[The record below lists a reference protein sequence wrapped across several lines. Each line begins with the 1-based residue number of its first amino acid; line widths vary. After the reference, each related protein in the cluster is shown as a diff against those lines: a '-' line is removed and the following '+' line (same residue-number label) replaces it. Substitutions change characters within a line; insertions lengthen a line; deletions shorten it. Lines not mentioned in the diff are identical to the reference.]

1 MSAPD
6 DDRADTA
13 LQGQPLIFGE
23 VLFDGFPDG
32 NDVLGG
38 APFNVAWHL
47 QGFGLKPRVVS
58 RLGDDDLGVQV
69 LRAMAGWGMDESLI
83 QRDPDHP
90 TGRVEIRMD
99 GGGHSFEILPDQAYD
114 HIAPVGDPR
123 ELHAT
128 PSLLYHGSLAARSA
142 PSRDA
147 LDALRGFDL
156 PTFVDIN
163 LRAPWWQLGEVNDL
177 LAGARWVKINDEE
190 LAEIAGP
197 GPLITSAN
205 ALYRT
210 LGCEA
215 LVVTRGAE
223 GALIVGPDGPVEG
236 APIEVGEIVDTV
248 GAGDAFA
255 SVVILGLHRGWSLEA
270 TLARALEFGAELC
283 RRRGA
288 TIDDPDVY
296 KELLNRWSE

>member
-1 MSAPD
+1 MPAPGMD
-6 DDRADTA
+6 DFTTPP

-23 VLFDGFPDG
+23 VLFDCFPDG

-47 QGFGLKPRVVS
+47 QGFGLRPRVVS
-58 RLGDDDLGVQV
+58 RLGDDPLGAQV
-69 LRAMAGWGMDESLI
+69 LRAMEGWGMDESLI

-114 HIAPVGDPR
+114 HIAPI
-123 ELHAT
+123 ELHDT
-128 PSLLYHGSLAARSA
+128 PSLLYHGSLAARS
-142 PSRDA
+142 PSSRDA
-147 LDALRGFDL
+147 LGALRGYDL
-156 PTFVDIN
+156 PPFVDIN
-163 LRAPWWQLGEVNDL
+163 LRAPWWELAEVNDL

-190 LAEIAGP
+190 LMAIEGD
-197 GPLITSAN
+197 GSPLVQAQS
-205 ALYRT
+205 LRRR

-215 LVVTRGAE
+215 LVVTRGAD
-223 GALIVGPDGPVEG
+223 GALIVTERETIDGPPVRVES
-236 APIEVGEIVDTV
+236 IVDTV

-255 SVVILGLHRGWSLEA
+255 AVTILGLHRGWPLA
-270 TLARALEFGAELC
+270 VTLQRALEFGAELC

-288 TIDDPDVY
+288 TIDDPSVY
-296 KELLNRWSE
+296 QELLDQWNR

>member
-6 DDRADTA
+6 DDRADSA
-13 LQGQPLIFGE
+13 LRGEPLIFGE
-23 VLFDGFPDG
+23 VLFDCFPDG

-47 QGFGLKPRVVS
+47 QGFGLRPRVVS
-58 RLGDDDLGVQV
+58 SLGDDPLGAQV
-69 LRAMAGWGMDESLI
+69 LRAMEGWGMDDSLI
-83 QRDPDHP
+83 QRDPDHL
-90 TGRVEIRMD
+90 TGRVEIKMD

-114 HIAPVGDPR
+114 HIAPI
-123 ELHAT
+123 ELHET
-128 PSLLYHGSLAARSA
+128 PSLLYHGSLAARIA

-147 LDALRGFDL
+147 LDALRGYDL

-163 LRAPWWQLGEVNDL
+163 LRAPWWNLAEVNDL

-190 LAEIAGP
+190 LMAIEGD
-197 GPLITSAN
+197 GPLEVQAHS
-205 ALYRT
+205 LRQR

-223 GALIVGPDGPVEG
+223 GALIIGPDATIDGPPVRVE
-236 APIEVGEIVDTV
+236 AIVDTV

-255 SVVILGLHRGWSLEA
+255 SVVILGLHRGWPLEA
-270 TLARALEFGAELC
+270 TLSRALEFGAELC

-288 TIDDPDVY
+288 TIDDMNTY
-296 KELLNRWSE
+296 NELLNRWND